1 MSMPA
6 CPEVA
11 VVGAGPAGCVTALAF
26 ARRGARVLLIEA
38 QATSSRRLAGE
49 WLHPPGTEVL
59 QRLGVGPIP
68 RASDHP
74 AGLGFVVFPGLDVE
88 PIVLPYPGKTLGL
101 SCEHRAFVEALRGAA
116 TAHGN
121 IVFLPCTRVTE
132 IAKQR
137 LELVNGANGE
147 ASSLQAGLI
156 VGADGRS
163 SLVRRCLGLPDERRL
178 VSYMAGVLLADVEL
192 PFEGFGHVFLGGPG
206 PAFVCRIS
214 PLHVRV
220 CLDIP
225 VSYGQFAKDAA
236 RLYEAYSPALPA
248 SLRAAF
254 HQALQNDEVACTANQ
269 LRPRIHYGRPGLA
282 LVGDAVGHFHPLTA
296 VGMTLAFLD
305 GYGLATSKSFA
316 DYRRERSEQS
326 CVAEMLAN
334 ALYKMFTLNDEGAA
348 SLRKATYHIWQE
360 TRAERRRTMRLL
372 SGEET
377 DLVQFNQAFLRVL
390 ALAARQTVQ
399 EGARTWRWRH
409 AGRSLRRLGELV
421 AWLAAGNVS
430 GLLRGLSNGGVR

>member
-38 QATSSRRLAGE
+38 QSTSSRRLAGE

-59 QRLGVGPIP
+59 RRLGVGSIP
-68 RASDHP
+68 RAADHP
-74 AGLGFVVFPGLDVE
+74 AGLGFVVFPGLDIE

-137 LELVNGANGE
+137 LEIVNGTN

-178 VSYMAGVLLADVEL
+178 VSYMAGVLLEGVEL

-206 PAFVCRIS
+206 PVFVCRIS
-214 PLHVRV
+214 PQHVRV

-225 VSYGQFAKDAA
+225 VCYGQFTKDAA
-236 RLYEAYSPALPA
+236 RLHDAYSPALPA

-254 HQALQNDEVACTANQ
+254 HKALQNDEVVCTANQ

-282 LVGDAVGHFHPLTA
+282 LVGDAV
-296 VGMTLAFLD
+296 
-305 GYGLATSKSFA
+305 
-316 DYRRERSEQS
+316 
-326 CVAEMLAN
+326 
-334 ALYKMFTLNDEGAA
+334 
-348 SLRKATYHIWQE
+348 
-360 TRAERRRTMRLL
+360 
-372 SGEET
+372 
-377 DLVQFNQAFLRVL
+377 
-390 ALAARQTVQ
+390 
-399 EGARTWRWRH
+399 
-409 AGRSLRRLGELV
+409 
-421 AWLAAGNVS
+421 
-430 GLLRGLSNGGVR
+430 